1 MRLELSN
8 ISRRLN
14 IPLLHC
20 DMLPYPNKQTIDFG
34 LAEETMIL
42 AAGGIAIYKPVFV
55 YGVCGFIAGRYNLL
69 KTLTQTNY
77 PIYFFNAGGSN
88 NPCYAHFGKGHIF
101 NEDLKIAELLG
112 FTIYTP
118 DHYKDLRGIIEV
130 TLPCKNH
137 KFIRL
142 GKDFK

>member
-1 MRLELSN
+1 MRKELST
-8 ISRRLN
+8 ISQNLQ
-14 IPLLHC
+14 IQLLHC
-20 DMLPYPNKQTIDFG
+20 DMFPYPNEFTIDFG

-69 KTLTQTNY
+69 KTLDQTNY

-88 NPCYAHFGKGHIF
+88 NPCYSHFGKGHIF
-101 NEDLKIAELLG
+101 NEDLDIVKLLG

-118 DHYKDLRGIIEV
+118 DKPDDIKRIVEV

-142 GKDFK
+142 GRDF